1 MNENDFSLHF
11 LKTGSLSQTHI
22 SVFQKNIKTGLFGTT
37 FQELIKFKSG
47 NLFLG
52 HPAEKTDASKFQ
64 FFEIQVLVFNYRRI
78 SISQMFENL
87 GFVRLKGS
95 GHIDNTSFLSS
106 IIQVQGNHSI

>member
-1 MNENDFSLHF
+1 M
-11 LKTGSLSQTHI
+11 KMI
-22 SVFQKNIKTGLFGTT
+22 SVFISLKQEASVKLIFQYSKNIKTGLFGTT

-78 SISQMFENL
+78 SISQTFENL
-87 GFVRLKGS
+87 GFVRLKGEW
-95 GHIDNTSFLSS
+95 TY
-106 IIQVQGNHSI
+106 